1 MVKVMITDDFVTFEI
16 KNNGIKDLKNVYTI
30 DYFDFMHIEY
40 EIFVTKINSGGYVN
54 RFLNVPFK
62 QISDYTRGIKIKS
75 TSSMELIKSNNSKP
89 GNKFDMEEES
99 KINVRT
105 SHKKNPLYENE
116 IILIKIKIEKCGKVK
131 TLEEIRNE
139 NKQNYLDD
147 NIEID
152 NNYLFYNDIESIL
165 RIQHYL
171 KMDVFLEEIYNING
185 KYIIIKDNEIYDNNF
200 NKVMDFSKIRNTLA
214 TKLYLH

>member
-1 MVKVMITDDFVTFEI
+1 MVKVIITDDFVTFEI

-40 EIFVTKINSGGYVN
+40 EIFVTNINSGGYVN
-54 RFLNVPFK
+54 RFFNVPFK
-62 QISDYTRGIKIKS
+62 QISDYTKGIKIKGA
-75 TSSMELIKSNNSKP
+75 SSMELIKNNSKP
-89 GNKFDMEEES
+89 NNKIDMKEES
-99 KINVRT
+99 TINVRT
-105 SHKKNPLYENE
+105 SHKKNPVYENE
-116 IILIKIKIEKCGKVK
+116 IILIKIKIDKYGKVK
-131 TLEEIRNE
+131 TLEEIRTE
-139 NKQNYLDD
+139 NKQIYLDD

-171 KMDVFLEEIYNING
+171 KMDVFIEEIYNING
-185 KYIIIKDNEIYDNNF
+185 KYIIIKDNEIYDKNF
-200 NKVMDFSKIRNTLA
+200 NKVIDLSKIKNTLA